1 MAADPGA
8 GFPDL
13 ASGSRVSEESIPQ
26 RRGRKNASEL
36 SRRYRPATA
45 CGILLGGRMRKDVA
59 LRTGEA
65 RLSPL
70 YRPAVRDPTPYCF
83 NYLNLSQT
91 IRLLHRI
98 ESLQFDACICCA
110 ELPVHRADSLV
121 PMILPTLNLLAE
133 ILDRGNVVGQALPR

>member
-13 ASGSRVSEESIPQ
+13 ASRSRVSEESIPQ
-26 RRGRKNASEL
+26 RRGKKNASEL
-36 SRRYRPATA
+36 SRRYHPATA

-70 YRPAVRDPTPYCF
+70 YRPAVRDPTPYIRPTEVTVQNISDAVF
-83 NYLNLSQT
+83 EAISSALSEAVF
-91 IRLLHRI
+91 R
-98 ESLQFDACICCA
+98 
-110 ELPVHRADSLV
+110 
-121 PMILPTLNLLAE
+121 TLKQL
-133 ILDRGNVVGQALPR
+133 